1 MKTNQVFLIVLSFIF
16 FSISTIE
23 AQKIKHKFGKLNP
36 GEAEMKFYEQ
46 DSSASAVIL
55 YDKGHS
61 YFLYDNNSGFKIMFK
76 RDVRIKIFKKDAYTY
91 ANFEIPLYIGSSGA
105 EELVLSLKGR
115 TFNLENGKVVT
126 TKVNKSNIFYDK
138 KSKHLKIA
146 KIAFPSVKEGSVIDL
161 EYQISSNFIF
171 NMRGWQ
177 FQYKIPVKYSEYSA
191 LIPEFFNYHKNQKGY
206 DNVIL
211 TQNSD
216 NRDESFTVYYKTLP
230 QAGGVVETG
239 SYELPSVSKLLSWK
253 TTDVPAFIEE
263 PYITAPKNFMT
274 ALEFELIS
282 IAYPQKP
289 IEYFTGS
296 WADINKRLLK
306 SPYFGLQLKPTKKIR
321 LQAEEICRDAN
332 TDIEKVAALY
342 NWVKKNIKWNHYR
355 SKYIEYKLNDILIDK
370 KGNSADINMLL
381 INMLKAQQINV
392 NPVILSTRSHG
403 MIFPTYPSL
412 TVFDYVIAEV
422 KINDKTYLLD
432 ATDENLPFGLL
443 PFRCL
448 NGTGRQLG
456 TAGEQEIKIV
466 PAQKKQISSLYT
478 LTINPG
484 EDIKGTVSK
493 TYKGYAAYKIRND
506 IEDKGGQEEYVTK
519 MIDNSDDP
527 EISEVIYS
535 NIKNIDKPIKESYH
549 ISTSDNI
556 TFAGNLIYLTP
567 LLNEKTTDNPFKLDD
582 RKYPVDYGY
591 PYNLRIIM
599 QYTIPEGYEISE
611 KPENTAFSLPG
622 RAAQFQFQVS
632 VAGNMVQVISIFK
645 INKTVFQYDSYKALK
660 NFYDLLIKK
669 QNEKIVLKKI

>member
-1 MKTNQVFLIVLSFIF
+1 MRHLKNSLIIF
-16 FSISTIE
+16 GLILINFSNIE
-23 AQKIKHKFGKLNP
+23 AQKTKHKFGKLNP

-61 YFLYDNNSGFKIMFK
+61 YFLYDNDKGFKIMFK

-91 ANFEIPLYIGSSGA
+91 ANFEIPLYIGNSGA

-126 TKVNKSNIFYDK
+126 TKLNKSNIFYDK

-161 EYQISSNFIF
+161 EYQISSDFIF

-177 FQYKIPVKYSEYSA
+177 FQYNIPVKYSEYSA
-191 LIPEFFNYHKNQKGY
+191 FVPEFFNYHKNQKGY

-211 TQNSD
+211 TQSSA
-216 NRDESFTVYYKTLP
+216 NRDESFTIHYKTLP
-230 QAGGVVETG
+230 QAGGKIETG

-253 TTDVPAFIEE
+253 TSDVPAFVEE

-289 IEYFTGS
+289 IEYYTGS
-296 WADINKRLLK
+296 WADVNKRLLK

-332 TDIEKVAALY
+332 TDIEKVAAVY
-342 NWVKKNIKWNHYR
+342 SWIKKNIKWNHYK
-355 SKYIEYKLNDILIDK
+355 SKYIEDKLNDVLIDK

-381 INMLKAQQINV
+381 INMLKVQQINV

-403 MIFPTYPSL
+403 MIFPTHPSL
-412 TVFDYVIAEV
+412 TVFNYVIAEV
-422 KINDKTYLLD
+422 KIDDKSYFLD
-432 ATDENLPFGLL
+432 ATDENLPLGLL

-448 NGTGRQLG
+448 NGTGRRLG
-456 TAGEQEIKIV
+456 TAGEQEIQIV
-466 PAQKKQISSLYT
+466 PAQKKQKSSLYT
-478 LTINPG
+478 LNINLG
-484 EDIKGTVSK
+484 EDIYGTVNK
-493 TYKGYAAYKIRND
+493 TYKGYAAYEIRD
-506 IEDKGGQEEYVTK
+506 AIEDEGGQDEYTAK
-519 MIDNSDDP
+519 MTDNSDDA
-527 EISEVIYS
+527 EISDVKFL
-535 NIKNIDKPIKESYH
+535 NIKDIDKPLKESYH
-549 ISTSDNI
+549 ISSSDNI

-567 LLNEKTTDNPFKLDD
+567 LLNEKTENNPFKLDD
-582 RKYPVDYGY
+582 RKYPVDYAY
-591 PYNLRIIM
+591 PYHENIIM
-599 QYTIPEGYEISE
+599 QYTIPEGYEIIE

-622 RAAQFQFQVS
+622 RTAQFQFQVS
-632 VAGNMVQVISIFK
+632 IVGNKVQVISIFK